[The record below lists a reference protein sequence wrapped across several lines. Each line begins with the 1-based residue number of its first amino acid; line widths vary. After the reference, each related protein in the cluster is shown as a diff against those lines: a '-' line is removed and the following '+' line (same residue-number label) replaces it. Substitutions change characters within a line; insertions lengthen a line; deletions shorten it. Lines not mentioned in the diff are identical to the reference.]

1 MVINNLSLQP
11 GATRHTISVLVENR
25 PGVLARV
32 SSLFARR
39 SFNIDSLS
47 VSPTERE
54 DISRITV
61 TAMVKQLLLSK
72 LLSNSISFCM
82 FSRLWNST
90 QTTQLSAN
98 SC

>member
-61 TAMVKQLLLSK
+61 TAMVEPAPLEQIIKQLNK
-72 LLSNSISFCM
+72 LL
-82 FSRLWNST
+82 
-90 QTTQLSAN
+90 
-98 SC
+98 